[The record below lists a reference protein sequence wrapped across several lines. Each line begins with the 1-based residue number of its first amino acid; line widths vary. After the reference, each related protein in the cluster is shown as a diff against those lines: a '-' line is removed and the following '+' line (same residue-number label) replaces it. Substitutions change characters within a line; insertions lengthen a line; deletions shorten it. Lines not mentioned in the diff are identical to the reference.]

1 MKDVELEVHT
11 GRVEDQHIS
20 NCSGNAQ
27 SVEFLDVET

>member
-11 GRVEDQHIS
+11 GRVGEDQHIS

-27 SVEFLDVET
+27 SYKA